1 MVVSMR
7 LIYEGKAKRVYEL
20 DNDTLLL
27 EFKDE
32 LTAFDGLKRD
42 AAPGKGTYA
51 AALSAFLFKYLEDH
65 GIETHFIE
73 YDGGRML
80 KVLKVEMIPL
90 EVIVRNY
97 AYGSQLKRM
106 PLLKPMQKLE
116 PPIVEL
122 HYKSDELRDPLILPE
137 DAIAANV
144 ITDEEWKLI
153 RDLALK
159 IDRLLSDLFAKHD
172 LTLIDLKLEFGRRN
186 GTIYLAD
193 ELSGDTFRIVDREGK
208 HLDKEAYR
216 RGCSPSDLVNNYR
229 KILEILGIK
238 LEPIKGKKAHA

>member
-1 MVVSMR
+1 MKLV
-7 LIYEGKAKRVYEL
+7 YEGKAKRVYEL
-20 DNDTLLL
+20 DENTLLL

-42 AAPGKGTYA
+42 AAPGKGAYA
-51 AALSAFLFKYLEDH
+51 AALSAYLFNYLEEQ
-65 GIETHFIE
+65 GIETHFLE

-80 KVLKVEMIPL
+80 KVLKVNMIPL

-116 PPIVEL
+116 PPLVEL

-137 DAIAANV
+137 DAIAAGL
-144 ITDEEWKLI
+144 ITEDEWKFI
-153 RDLALK
+153 KETALK
-159 IDRLLSDLFAKHD
+159 VDRLLADLFAKHG
-172 LTLIDLKLEFGRRN
+172 LTLIDLKLEFGKRDGR
-186 GTIYLAD
+186 IYLAD
-193 ELSGDTFRIVDREGK
+193 ELSGDTFRIIDREGR

-216 RGCSPSDLVNNYR
+216 KGCSPAELVQNYK
-229 KILEILGIK
+229 KILDILGIR
-238 LEPIKGKKAHA
+238 LEPMKSRKSHA